1 MIFDDLFEHLYQLLF
16 AYLHTFHC
24 LRETKWN
31 ETLGFLLFLIAESKQ
46 TSHTGAIFNFLLQM
60 RTWSQKSLL
69 MVTPL
74 KNRNLWLKPNHFSY
88 MLPMHIQNS
97 SWAWNSFSLR
107 SLLIPVNSKNVPMPH
122 SWYKV
127 LYIECFNSLAIKNSS
142 CFS

>member
-1 MIFDDLFEHLYQLLF
+1 MK
-16 AYLHTFHC
+16 YLWIGKCKNDFWWPLWAFISTLVC
-24 LRETKWN
+24 LPPYFSLCEGNKWN

-74 KNRNLWLKPNHFSY
+74 KNRNLRLKPNHFSY

-97 SWAWNSFSLR
+97 SRAWNSFSLR
-107 SLLIPVNSKNVPMPH
+107 SLLIPRMCQCHTLDIK
-122 SWYKV
+122 
-127 LYIECFNSLAIKNSS
+127 CFI
-142 CFS
+142 